1 MGYPYLSLIHQLL
14 FPVSLCHDNSAWQS
28 SGVAKEKEGWWG
40 QRRKET
46 KMFWNV
52 IFALLMI
59 NRFLKSWKELY
70 QCVEGVYRSLILLID
85 LNFVLK
91 IRTTVFLW
99 QNAGQLFYAV
109 WLTPADVRYTP
120 WEIKWELRWLC
131 GDQGGGISRVKL
143 SVLPPIQNGAN
154 IHPLV
159 KHLLRDSYILSD
171 ILGAG
176 KQQRWKKV
184 RSCSHEAW
192 MVGHGGG

>member
-1 MGYPYLSLIHQLL
+1 MAVLRCGQGKRGL
-14 FPVSLCHDNSAWQS
+14 VGA
-28 SGVAKEKEGWWG
+28 EKE
-40 QRRKET
+40 RNK
-46 KMFWNV
+46 NV
-52 IFALLMI
+52 LECNFCFI
-59 NRFLKSWKELY
+59 NDKQILKSWKELY
-70 QCVEGVYRSLILLID
+70 QCVEGVYSRSLIILLID

-109 WLTPADVRYTP
+109 WLTPADVRYTQ

-131 GDQGGGISRVKL
+131 GDQGGEISRVKV

-176 KQQRWKKV
+176 KQQRRKKV
-184 RSCSHEAW
+184 RSCTHEAW
-192 MVGHGGG
+192 MVGHEGG